1 MKSIKDTKKE
11 KNIESIK
18 FHVTIIGAEKDL
30 KISDEK
36 LTKIGEKIE
45 ADGVEEPKIVTLD
58 IIRL

>member
-1 MKSIKDTKKE
+1 MKSIKDTKEE
-11 KNIESIK
+11 KKIESIK

-30 KISDEK
+30 KIGDEQ

-45 ADGVEEPKIVTLD
+45 ADGVEEPKIVTFD